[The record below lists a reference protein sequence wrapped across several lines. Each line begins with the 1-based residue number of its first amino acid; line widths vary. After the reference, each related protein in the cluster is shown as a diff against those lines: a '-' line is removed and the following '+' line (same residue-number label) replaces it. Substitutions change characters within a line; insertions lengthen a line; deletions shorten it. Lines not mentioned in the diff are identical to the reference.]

1 MNSQSAQEI
10 AVADQIA
17 ANKVE
22 DAAVRHEA
30 TTSQYLTFMLDDEEY
45 GVEIL
50 GVQEIKGYE
59 KCTEIPNTPD
69 YVLGVINLR
78 GSVIPVIDLR
88 RRFGMQPREFGK
100 LTVVIVVRM
109 ETGDGDKTMGF
120 VVDAVSDVYNID
132 VSQVRPAPELDASV
146 ETQFVKGLATV
157 DEKMII
163 LLDLDHIA
171 SEG

>member
-1 MNSQSAQEI
+1 MTLRASRDLQADPTGASQAH
-10 AVADQIA
+10 AVA
-17 ANKVE
+17 
-22 DAAVRHEA
+22 
-30 TTSQYLTFMLDDEEY
+30 SQYLTFMLDGEEY

-50 GVQEIKGYE
+50 GVQEIKGWE
-59 KCTEIPNTPD
+59 RCTEIPNTPD

-88 RRFGMQPREFGK
+88 RRFGLQPRAFGK

-109 ETGDGDKTMGF
+109 EHEDGSKIMGF
-120 VVDAVSDVYNID
+120 VVDAVSDVYNIE
-132 VSQVRPAPELDASV
+132 VEQIRPVPELDAAV
-146 ETQFVKGLATV
+146 ETRFVKGLATV

-171 SEG
+171 SDL

>member
-1 MNSQSAQEI
+1 MISDSTQE
-10 AVADQIA
+10 ARAADPTA
-17 ANKVE
+17 AGDPLVM
-22 DAAVRHEA
+22 AA
-30 TTSQYLTFMLDDEEY
+30 QYLTFMLDGEEY

-50 GVQEIKGYE
+50 GVQEIKGWE

-100 LTVVIVVRM
+100 LTVVIVVAL
-109 ETGDGDKTMGF
+109 ETESGSKIMGF
-120 VVDAVSDVYNID
+120 VVDAVSDVYNIAAE
-132 VSQVRPAPELDASV
+132 QVRPAPDLDNSV
-146 ETQFVKGLATV
+146 DTRFIKGLATI

-163 LLDLDHIA
+163 LLDLDHIV
-171 SEG
+171 SEH

>member
-1 MNSQSAQEI
+1 
-10 AVADQIA
+10 
-17 ANKVE
+17 
-22 DAAVRHEA
+22 
-30 TTSQYLTFMLDDEEY
+30 MLDGEEY

-50 GVQEIKGYE
+50 GVQEIKGWE
-59 KCTEIPNTPD
+59 RCTEIPNTPD

-88 RRFGMQPREFGK
+88 RRFGLQPRAFGK

-109 ETGDGDKTMGF
+109 EHEDGAKIMGF
-120 VVDAVSDVYNID
+120 VVDAVSDVYNIE
-132 VSQVRPAPELDASV
+132 VEQIRPVPELDAAV
-146 ETQFVKGLATV
+146 ETRFVKGLATV

-171 SEG
+171 SDL